1 MKNNHKPIARFIHR
15 DRLRSSRLGDTRYYE
30 RTTLFTYLSRYF
42 ATDAIC
48 RVFSRYGLLADLE
61 YEQDGLY
68 GIAFPFQ
75 DDKTRQLLSMQY
87 DPATGRQTGEQ
98 PIGQRLMK
106 GYDLQSAPA
115 LCGTHLLPEYPG
127 KPVGILRD
135 LRDILIMTLADDT
148 RLWLATGNSNRNG
161 YSLTDPAIMEV
172 LRGRSIT
179 LYPASGLYDA
189 SMPIAHR
196 MQEQGI
202 DTTISNAAEQ
212 LTTGMTSD
220 AQLTIP
226 ISFSNRSRKNNST
239 PLIPLQRIIPAPEW
253 LRTPF
258 VIYRNRTNR
267 QLRCPKCRTCRRVC
281 SPLMEIRPNNKG
293 VKSEQPGIMKYTLL
307 IPRFRSGDHPTEGK
321 TPQENIRGP

>member
-1 MKNNHKPIARFIHR
+1 VQKRHDTMKNNHKPIARFIHR

-196 MQEQGI
+196 MQEQG
-202 DTTISNAAEQ
+202 TT
-212 LTTGMTSD
+212 
-220 AQLTIP
+220 
-226 ISFSNRSRKNNST
+226 
-239 PLIPLQRIIPAPEW
+239 
-253 LRTPF
+253 LR
-258 VIYRNRTNR
+258 
-267 QLRCPKCRTCRRVC
+267 
-281 SPLMEIRPNNKG
+281 
-293 VKSEQPGIMKYTLL
+293 
-307 IPRFRSGDHPTEGK
+307 
-321 TPQENIRGP
+321 

>member
-1 MKNNHKPIARFIHR
+1 MNRTDYTALPSPFKTTRHGNC
-15 DRLRSSRLGDTRYYE
+15 SRCS
-30 RTTLFTYLSRYF
+30 TTP
-42 ATDAIC
+42 
-48 RVFSRYGLLADLE
+48 
-61 YEQDGLY
+61 Q
-68 GIAFPFQ
+68 
-75 DDKTRQLLSMQY
+75 
-87 DPATGRQTGEQ
+87 PANRPASN

-115 LCGTHLLPEYPG
+115 LFGMHLLQEYPG

-135 LRDILIMTLADDT
+135 SRDALIMTLADNK

-161 YSLTDPAIMEV
+161 YSLTDPAIMEA
-172 LRGRSIT
+172 LRGRSVT

-189 SMPIAHR
+189 SLPIALR

-202 DTTISNAAEQ
+202 DTTVSNAAEQ
-212 LTTGMTSD
+212 LTNDMTSD
-220 AQLTIP
+220 ARMTIADFVLRQIEEEQFYASYP
-226 ISFSNRSRKNNST
+226 FAAYDQSS
-239 PLIPLQRIIPAPEW
+239 EW

-267 QLRCPKCRTCRRVC
+267 RPRCHKCRTCRRV
-281 SPLMEIRPNNKG
+281 SLPLMEIRTNNKD
-293 VKSEQPGIMKYTLL
+293 VKSEQPGIMKCTLL

>member
-1 MKNNHKPIARFIHR
+1 MQKRHDTMKNNHKPIARFIHR

-161 YSLTDPAIMEV
+161 YSLTDPPIMEV

-220 AQLTIP
+220 AQLTIADFVLQQIEEEQFYASYP
-226 ISFSNRSRKNNST
+226 FAADNPGSGMAPYSFCNLQEQNEPAT
-239 PLIPLQRIIPAPEW
+239 PMPQVPDVPES
-253 LRTPF
+253 LFP
-258 VIYRNRTNR
+258 VNGN
-267 QLRCPKCRTCRRVC
+267 
-281 SPLMEIRPNNKG
+281 
-293 VKSEQPGIMKYTLL
+293 
-307 IPRFRSGDHPTEGK
+307 PTE
-321 TPQENIRGP
+321 

>member
-106 GYDLQSAPA
+106 GYDLQHAPA
-115 LCGTHLLPEYPG
+115 LFGMHLLQEYPG

-161 YSLTDPAIMEV
+161 YSLTDPAIMKA
-172 LRGRSIT
+172 LRGRSVT

-196 MQEQGI
+196 MREQGI
-202 DTTISNAAEQ
+202 DSTVSNAAEQ
-212 LTTGMTSD
+212 LTTDMPSD
-220 AQLTIP
+220 ARLTIADFVLRQIEEEQFYASYP
-226 ISFSNRSRKNNST
+226 FAEYDQVSGMAPDTFCNLQEQNEQTT
-239 PLIPLQRIIPAPEW
+239 PMPQVPDVPES
-253 LRTPF
+253 LF
-258 VIYRNRTNR
+258 
-267 QLRCPKCRTCRRVC
+267 LC
-281 SPLMEIRPNNKG
+281 
-293 VKSEQPGIMKYTLL
+293 
-307 IPRFRSGDHPTEGK
+307 
-321 TPQENIRGP
+321 

>member
-15 DRLRSSRLGDTRYYE
+15 DRLRSSRLGGTRYYE
-30 RTTLFTYLSRYF
+30 RTTLYAYLSRYF
-42 ATDAIC
+42 ATEAIY
-48 RVFSRYGLLADLE
+48 RAFSRYCLMVDLE
-61 YEQDGLY
+61 YKQDWLY

-75 DDKTRQLLSMQY
+75 DNKTRQLLSVLY
-87 DPATGRQTGEQ
+87 DPATGKQTGEQ

-106 GYDLQSAPA
+106 GYDLQPAPA
-115 LCGTHLLPEYPG
+115 FFGMLLLKEYPE
-127 KPVGILRD
+127 KPVVIVRD
-135 LRDILIMTLADDT
+135 SRDALIMPLANDT

-220 AQLTIP
+220 AQLTIADFVLQQIEEEQFYASYP
-226 ISFSNRSRKNNST
+226 FAADNPGSGMAPYSFCNLQEQNEQTTPMPQVPDVPESLFSR
-239 PLIPLQRIIPAPEW
+239 
-253 LRTPF
+253 
-258 VIYRNRTNR
+258 
-267 QLRCPKCRTCRRVC
+267 
-281 SPLMEIRPNNKG
+281 
-293 VKSEQPGIMKYTLL
+293 
-307 IPRFRSGDHPTEGK
+307 
-321 TPQENIRGP
+321 

>member
-75 DDKTRQLLSMQY
+75 DDKTRQLLSVQY
-87 DPATGRQTGEQ
+87 DPATSKQTGEQ

-115 LCGTHLLPEYPG
+115 LLGMHLLQEYPG

-135 LRDILIMTLADDT
+135 SRDALIMTLTDDT

-161 YSLTDPAIMEV
+161 YSLTDPTIMEA
-172 LRGRSIT
+172 LRGRSVT

-189 SMPIAHR
+189 SMPIARR

-212 LTTGMTSD
+212 LTAGMTSD
-220 AQLTIP
+220 AQLTIADFVLRQIEEEQFYASYP
-226 ISFSNRSRKNNST
+226 FAADNPGSGMAPYSFCNLQEQNEQT
-239 PLIPLQRIIPAPEW
+239 PPMLQMPDVPES
-253 LRTPF
+253 LFP
-258 VIYRNRTNR
+258 VNGN
-267 QLRCPKCRTCRRVC
+267 
-281 SPLMEIRPNNKG
+281 
-293 VKSEQPGIMKYTLL
+293 
-307 IPRFRSGDHPTEGK
+307 PTE
-321 TPQENIRGP
+321 

>member
-1 MKNNHKPIARFIHR
+1 M
-15 DRLRSSRLGDTRYYE
+15 
-30 RTTLFTYLSRYF
+30 
-42 ATDAIC
+42 
-48 RVFSRYGLLADLE
+48 VDLE
-61 YEQDGLY
+61 YKQDGLY

-75 DDKTRQLLSMQY
+75 DNKTRQLLSVLY
-87 DPATGRQTGEQ
+87 DPATGKQTGEQ

-106 GYDLQSAPA
+106 GYDLQPAPA
-115 LCGTHLLPEYPG
+115 LFGMHLLQEYPD

-135 LRDILIMTLADDT
+135 SRDALIMPLANDT

-220 AQLTIP
+220 AQLTIADFVLQQIEEEQFYASYP
-226 ISFSNRSRKNNST
+226 FAADNPGSGMAPYSFCNLQEQNEQTTPMPQVPDVPESLFSR
-239 PLIPLQRIIPAPEW
+239 
-253 LRTPF
+253 
-258 VIYRNRTNR
+258 
-267 QLRCPKCRTCRRVC
+267 
-281 SPLMEIRPNNKG
+281 
-293 VKSEQPGIMKYTLL
+293 
-307 IPRFRSGDHPTEGK
+307 
-321 TPQENIRGP
+321 